1 VTGLTEKAVDPRA
14 ATQGPVEDARER
26 WEESML
32 RQVEALRASIRQEP
46 PERAAARAG
55 AAYEGGGL
63 RLTYWGKPVR
73 VGWPQLETIWEE
85 TGAPCAV
92 FDTAMLLYYL
102 KSADGAPPADRWIG
116 FRELP
121 DGAFYSQAYQR
132 YSGDRLA
139 RAFGD
144 DPEGFHTAALSLEGE
159 RLTALGHAYAFQA
172 LPRLRLAAVLWP
184 GDEEFPARGAIL
196 FDASASHYMTTDG
209 LALLGGGLAGRLEKK
224 LSAFSDQRSAHR

>member
-1 VTGLTEKAVDPRA
+1 MTGLTEKAVDPRPA
-14 ATQGPVEDARER
+14 GRGPVEDARER

-32 RQVEALRASIRQEP
+32 RQVEALRASIRLEP
-46 PERAAARAG
+46 PERSAARAG

-63 RLTYWGKPVR
+63 RLSYWGKPVR
-73 VGWPQLETIWEE
+73 LGWPQLETIWEE

-102 KSADGAPPADRWIG
+102 QSADGSPQADRWIG

-121 DGAFYSQAYQR
+121 NGAFYNLAYQR

-144 DPEGFHTAALSLEGE
+144 DPAGFHAAAEALGGE
-159 RLTALGHAYAFQA
+159 RLTAMAHAYAFRA

-184 GDEEFPARGAIL
+184 GDEEFPARGAVL
-196 FDASASHYMTTDG
+196 FEASASHYMTTDG
-209 LALLGGGLAGRLEKK
+209 LALLGGGLAGRLEK
-224 LSAFSDQRSAHR
+224 ARP

>member
-1 VTGLTEKAVDPRA
+1 MTGLTDKAVDPRTA
-14 ATQGPVEDARER
+14 GQGAVEDARER

-46 PERAAARAG
+46 PERLAARAG

-85 TGAPCAV
+85 IGAPCAV

-102 KSADGAPPADRWIG
+102 KSADGAPSADRWIG

-144 DPEGFHTAALSLEGE
+144 DPEGLHGAAQSLEGE
-159 RLTALGHAYAFQA
+159 RLTALGHAYAFRA

-209 LALLGGGLAGRLEKK
+209 LALLGGGLAGRLEKEH
-224 LSAFSDQRSAHR
+224 SAISGQRSAEG